1 MKQKTTS
8 PIRKSR
14 NTQREKLLWMT
25 QFAILL
31 ALEAIVCFTP
41 LGSLPIGTISATL
54 SHIPVIIAAMLL
66 GPAAGAL
73 MGFFF
78 GLFSCLVWTFMP
90 SVPVVAF
97 VFTPFYSLG
106 TVSGSAW
113 SLVICFV
120 PRILLGLCAALL
132 FRALYRLIAG
142 KGTAVLRLGA
152 YTLSAVL
159 ASLLHTLLVLGGI
172 YLFFGE
178 SYAAALGISFPLLL
192 GALGSVIVT
201 NGLLE
206 AGLAALVGY
215 GVCAPL
221 HKYLFKQKIQ

>member
-1 MKQKTTS
+1 MKNAST
-8 PIRKSR
+8 IRNKR
-14 NTQREKLLWMT
+14 DAQRAKLLWMT

-41 LGSLPIGTISATL
+41 LGSLPIGTMVATL
-54 SHIPVIIAAMLL
+54 SHIPVIIAAILL
-66 GPAAGAL
+66 GPLAGSL

-78 GLFSCLVWTFMP
+78 GLFSFLVWTFMP
-90 SVPVVAF
+90 GTPVVAF

-106 TVSGSAW
+106 TVSGNAW

-142 KGTAVLRLGA
+142 KSTAVLRLGA

-159 ASLLHTLLVLGGI
+159 ATLLHTLLVLGGI

-178 SYAAALGISFPLLL
+178 SYATALGISFPLLL
-192 GALGSVIVT
+192 GILGTVVAT

-206 AGLAALVGY
+206 AGIAALVGY
-215 GVCAPL
+215 GVCMPL
-221 HKYLFKQKIQ
+221 HKYVLKTKI